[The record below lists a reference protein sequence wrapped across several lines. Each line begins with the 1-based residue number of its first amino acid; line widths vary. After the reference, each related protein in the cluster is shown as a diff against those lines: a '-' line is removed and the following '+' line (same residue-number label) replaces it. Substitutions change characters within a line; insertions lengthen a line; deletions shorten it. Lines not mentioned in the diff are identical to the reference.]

1 MWDNLTKWKVQF
13 RILWFVLFSKVSLQ
27 YCSMLTSLFWLRGGR
42 ELLLFIKSGIGILSI
57 QLKNRQY
64 RKCGRLVEG
73 LMYEIRLWIYWGT
86 VFWKTFC
93 TVVLFNAYDP
103 NALNIIPGISCREI
117 SYPEMIVLWL
127 QWLLMQLYIGWLYS
141 VRKRFN

>member
-27 YCSMLTSLFWLRGGR
+27 YCSMLTSLFWLRGRR

-57 QLKNRQY
+57 QLKNRQH
-64 RKCGRLVEG
+64 RKCGCLVEG

-86 VFWKTFC
+86 LFWKTFC

-103 NALNIIPGISCREI
+103 NALNIIPGISCRDI

-141 VRKRFN
+141 ARKRFN

>member
-27 YCSMLTSLFWLRGGR
+27 YCSMLTSLFWLRGRR

-57 QLKNRQY
+57 QLKNRQH
-64 RKCGRLVEG
+64 RKCGCLVEG

-86 VFWKTFC
+86 LFWKTFC
-93 TVVLFNAYDP
+93 TVVLFNVYDP
-103 NALNIIPGISCREI
+103 NALNIIPGISCRDI

-141 VRKRFN
+141 ARKRFN